1 MGTCAS
7 SEAQREAM
15 LIDKMPA
22 RQRARPR
29 ARRVPRQMEEELKKA
44 SVADEA
50 LVKLLILGAGES
62 GKSTLFKQMK
72 LMRALGAARRQGAAR
87 ARRGGAARARRRP
100 RAEAGRPQARR
111 PSREEQHYMR
121 GGGAAARATL
131 AANLPNFDIDIEVV
145 DKAALAT
152 VLEADE
158 DAALGGELGE
168 RVRRRPAAA
177 APATRAP
184 PRSCVE
190 RLWRE
195 EAIQAMRARRVPRP
209 VPPGRRGR
217 WKLRGHVQ
225 IVESVVYFFEK
236 IAELKR
242 GDYVATV
249 RTRGRRAGPPR
260 GASDDARPQARHR
273 HVKYTIKGKDY
284 EMYDVG
290 GQRNERRKFEDE
302 TTNRMKDALDLFE
315 EVCDNRHFSNVE
327 ANGFP
332 DYAGKANDYADG
344 VRYFTDKFLRKN
356 KDPERTIFCHVTCAT
371 DTSNARLRRVF
382 RGFARGGRGPQVR
395 AVMDM
400 CYHVITQ
407 KKLESIGFM

>member
-15 LIDKMPA
+15 LIDKM
-22 RQRARPR
+22 
-29 ARRVPRQMEEELKKA
+29 MEEELKKA

-72 LMRALGAARRQGAAR
+72 LMRGSRGRGRRGAR
-87 ARRGGAARARRRP
+87 ARRGGAARAPPAPARR
-100 RAEAGRPQARR
+100 GRPTAGTAR
-111 PSREEQHYMR
+111 PSRARSSTTCAAAAPRRR
-121 GGGAAARATL
+121 GRPRRDAARARRRDVIYENTLVAMQTL

-152 VLEADE
+152 VLEPTRTRRS
-158 DAALGGELGE
+158 AASS
-168 RVRRRPAAA
+168 ASA
-177 APATRAP
+177 
-184 PRSCVE
+184 
-190 RLWRE
+190 
-195 EAIQAMRARRVPRP
+195 
-209 VPPGRRGR
+209 

-242 GDYVATV
+242 ATTHGIV
-249 RTRGRRAGPPR
+249 T
-260 GASDDARPQARHR
+260 S
-273 HVKYTIKGKDY
+273 KYTIKGKDY

-356 KDPERTIFCHVTCAT
+356 KDPERTIFCHV
-371 DTSNARLRRVF
+371 
-382 RGFARGGRGPQVR
+382 R

>member
-15 LIDKMPA
+15 LIDKM
-22 RQRARPR
+22 
-29 ARRVPRQMEEELKKA
+29 MEEELKKA

-72 LMRALGAARRQGAAR
+72 LMRGGGAAAGPRRR
-87 ARRGGAARARRRP
+87 ARRGRGRAPAGARAPRPADRRHGTP
-100 RAEAGRPQARR
+100 FT
-111 PSREEQHYMR
+111 REEQHYMR
-121 GGGAAARATL
+121 RRRRARATL

-158 DAALGGELGE
+158 DAS
-168 RVRRRPAAA
+168 R
-177 APATRAP
+177 
-184 PRSCVE
+184 
-190 RLWRE
+190 
-195 EAIQAMRARRVPRP
+195 RARRARP
-209 VPPGRRGR
+209 PP

-249 RTRGRRAGPPR
+249 QDIMHAAPAARAAPTRSTRAPAQVRTRGRRAGPPAAPR
-260 GASDDARPQARHR
+260 TTPARRHGI
-273 HVKYTIKGKDY
+273 VTSKYTIKGKDY

-371 DTSNARLRRVF
+371 DVPTRVSAASS
-382 RGFARGGRGPQVR
+382 GVR
-395 AVMDM
+395 AASAAGPRSW
-400 CYHVITQ
+400 TRASQ